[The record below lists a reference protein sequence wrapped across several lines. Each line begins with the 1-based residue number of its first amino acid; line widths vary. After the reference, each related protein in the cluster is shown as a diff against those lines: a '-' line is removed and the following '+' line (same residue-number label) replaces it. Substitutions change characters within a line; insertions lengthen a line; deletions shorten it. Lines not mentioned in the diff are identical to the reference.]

1 MLFSNFNPFLVRLYA
16 KFDLKGLNLILC
28 EDKYPQ
34 ILDEILAVFTQNDVE
49 LVFVRSEEMR
59 ELNKNS
65 RAIDKTTDVLSFPL
79 ESVPSGGDCA
89 PIGSV
94 VINLDLVSE
103 KSLEFSHS
111 NDDEIALLFTHGLL
125 HILGFDHEIDNGQM
139 REKECEIIERFNLP
153 KSLIVR
159 TLEG

>member
-1 MLFSNFNPFLVRLYA
+1 MVELYE
-16 KFDLKGLNLILC
+16 KFDIKGLNLILC
-28 EDKYPQ
+28 DEKYPA
-34 ILDEILAVFTQNDVE
+34 ILGEILAELSTGAVE

-59 ELNKNS
+59 EINKNE
-65 RAIDKTTDVLSFPL
+65 RGIDKTTDVLSFPL
-79 ESVPSGGDCA
+79 ENVPFGGEIKL
-89 PIGSV
+89 IGSV

-103 KSLEFSHS
+103 KSQEFSHS

-139 REKECEIIERFNLP
+139 REKECEIITKFKLP

-159 TLEG
+159 TENS

>member
-1 MLFSNFNPFLVRLYA
+1 M
-16 KFDLKGLNLILC
+16 ILC
-28 EDKYPQ
+28 DEKYPQ
-34 ILDEILAVFTQNDVE
+34 ILGEILAELSDDAVE

-59 ELNKNS
+59 EINKNE
-65 RAIDKTTDVLSFPL
+65 RGIDKTTDVLSFPL
-79 ESVPSGGDCA
+79 ENVPFGGDTKL
-89 PIGSV
+89 IGSV

-103 KSLEFSHS
+103 KSQEFSHS

-139 REKECEIIERFNLP
+139 REKECEIITKFKLP

-159 TLEG
+159 TENS

>member
-1 MLFSNFNPFLVRLYA
+1 MVELYE

-28 EDKYPQ
+28 DEKYPA
-34 ILDEILAVFTQNDVE
+34 ILGEILAELSHDAIE

-59 ELNKNS
+59 EINKNE
-65 RAIDKTTDVLSFPL
+65 RGIDKITDVLSFPL
-79 ESVPSGGDCA
+79 ENVPFGGDIKL
-89 PIGSV
+89 IGSV
-94 VINLDLVSE
+94 VINLDLVE
-103 KSLEFSHS
+103 QKSLEFSHS

-139 REKECEIIERFNLP
+139 REKECEIIEKFNLP

-159 TLEG
+159 TENS

>member
-1 MLFSNFNPFLVRLYA
+1 LVELYE

-28 EDKYPQ
+28 DEKYPA
-34 ILDEILAVFTQNDVE
+34 ILDEILAELSTGAVE

-59 ELNKNS
+59 EINKNE
-65 RAIDKTTDVLSFPL
+65 RGIDKTTDVLSFPL
-79 ESVPSGGDCA
+79 ENVPFGGDIKL
-89 PIGSV
+89 IGSV
-94 VINLDLVSE
+94 VITLDLVVE

-125 HILGFDHEIDNGQM
+125 HILGFDHESDNGEM
-139 REKECEIIERFNLP
+139 REKECEIITKFKLP

-159 TLEG
+159 TENL